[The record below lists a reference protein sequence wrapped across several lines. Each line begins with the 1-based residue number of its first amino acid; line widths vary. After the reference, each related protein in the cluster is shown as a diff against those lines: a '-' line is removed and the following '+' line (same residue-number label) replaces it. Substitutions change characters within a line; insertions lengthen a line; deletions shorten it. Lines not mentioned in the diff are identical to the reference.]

1 MEWKSVVKTGK
12 LFCPIFIGKIKEETN
27 IVELYKDTP
36 WEFGVYLRYCK
47 NLRFTQNP
55 DYNYLRGLFRGCLKR
70 HNLEE
75 DYEFDW
81 SRQKS
86 KLHLYS
92 NAASPMLGNSQF
104 KFFS

>member
-1 MEWKSVVKTGK
+1 M
-12 LFCPIFIGKIKEETN
+12 
-27 IVELYKDTP
+27 
-36 WEFGVYLRYCK
+36 RYCK

-70 HNLEE
+70 HNWEE

-92 NAASPMLGNSQF
+92 NAASPMCGKHSSEKYRFMLDEMPQQNLS
-104 KFFS
+104 KILE